1 MPSTGPASAE
11 GQSPTVTAYLM
22 PPPSGCGLH
31 TPSRGDGATVQ
42 TRGMLPA
49 VASLPM
55 PPRHAPVASSVHA
68 WLKSSAP
75 HRPLC
80 EGTVLELS
88 RRIQRWQQH
97 PAGPSH
103 APKPVR
109 RSALRAR
116 EQLVRH
122 NLGLVCH
129 TWQRHRS
136 SLPAH
141 DEIAA
146 DALQEGALNLVRAA
160 EKFDPSKGYRFSTY
174 GTFWVR
180 RGFAEI
186 EQRCKR
192 AIRFPAEK
200 AALVLKAQ
208 RLSQE
213 HQAATGRPAPLEWLA
228 QQLSERG
235 GALDTKRLAALLE
248 QWRLTHT
255 ASIEAASRE
264 GDEGEL
270 NTLLD
275 QAAQRLAA
283 EQERAD
289 QEDPQ
294 RAALPQ
300 LLAELNEQQRR
311 LIWHRYQRRLPLSPA
326 QLRRVMRLDD
336 RQLAELEHEALQALR
351 AAADRLELS
360 AKPGNQ
366 ALA

>member
-1 MPSTGPASAE
+1 
-11 GQSPTVTAYLM
+11 
-22 PPPSGCGLH
+22 
-31 TPSRGDGATVQ
+31 
-42 TRGMLPA
+42 
-49 VASLPM
+49 
-55 PPRHAPVASSVHA
+55 VHA
-68 WLKSSAP
+68 WLKTSAP

-80 EGTVLELS
+80 ERTVLELS

-97 PAGPSH
+97 PGGPSH
-103 APKPVR
+103 APKPVL

-208 RLSQE
+208 
-213 HQAATGRPAPLEWLA
+213 
-228 QQLSERG
+228 QLSDRG
-235 GALDTKRLAALLE
+235 GAMDPQRLAALLE
-248 QWRLTHT
+248 QWHLTHT
-255 ASIEAASRE
+255 ASLEAASRE
-264 GDEGEL
+264 GEEGEL
-270 NTLLD
+270 STLLLD

-283 EQERAD
+283 EQERAE

-294 RAALPQ
+294 RAALPH

-336 RQLAELEHEALQALR
+336 RQLAELEQEALQALR
-351 AAADRLELS
+351 AAAARLELS
-360 AKPGNQ
+360 ANARSQ

>member
-1 MPSTGPASAE
+1 M
-11 GQSPTVTAYLM
+11 
-22 PPPSGCGLH
+22 
-31 TPSRGDGATVQ
+31 
-42 TRGMLPA
+42 
-49 VASLPM
+49 
-55 PPRHAPVASSVHA
+55 
-68 WLKSSAP
+68 
-75 HRPLC
+75 
-80 EGTVLELS
+80 LELS

-97 PAGPSH
+97 PDGPSH

-122 NLGLVCH
+122 NLSLVAH
-129 TWQRHRS
+129 TWQRHRC

-208 RLSQE
+208 RLNDA

-228 QQLSERG
+228 QQLSDRG
-235 GALDTKRLAALLE
+235 GAIQPQRLAALLE

-255 ASIEAASRE
+255 ASIDAAGN
-264 GDEGEL
+264 GDEEGEL

-275 QAAQRLAA
+275 QASRRLAA
-283 EQERAD
+283 EQVEA
-289 QEDPQ
+289 EDHQ
-294 RAALPQ
+294 RAALPH
-300 LLAELNEQQRR
+300 LLAQLSDTERR
-311 LIWHRYQRRLPLSPA
+311 LIWHRYQRRLPLTPA

-336 RQLAELEHEALQALR
+336 QQLSDLESQALEKLR
-351 AAADRLELS
+351 QAAQQLPHTGSRPDALGSGAAPADPAPCNRPVS
-360 AKPGNQ
+360 RRPHRTPSGPCGRSTVGGYRRHG
-366 ALA
+366 

>member
-1 MPSTGPASAE
+1 
-11 GQSPTVTAYLM
+11 
-22 PPPSGCGLH
+22 
-31 TPSRGDGATVQ
+31 
-42 TRGMLPA
+42 
-49 VASLPM
+49 
-55 PPRHAPVASSVHA
+55 VHA
-68 WLKSSAP
+68 WLKTSAP

-80 EGTVLELS
+80 ERTVLELS

-97 PAGPSH
+97 PGGPSH

-208 RLSQE
+208 
-213 HQAATGRPAPLEWLA
+213 
-228 QQLSERG
+228 QLSDRG
-235 GALDTKRLAALLE
+235 GAMDPQRLAALLE
-248 QWRLTHT
+248 QWHLTHT
-255 ASIEAASRE
+255 ASLEAASRE
-264 GDEGEL
+264 GEEGEL
-270 NTLLD
+270 STLLLD

-283 EQERAD
+283 EQERAE

-294 RAALPQ
+294 RAALPH

-336 RQLAELEHEALQALR
+336 RQLAELEQEALQALR
-351 AAADRLELS
+351 AAAARLELS
-360 AKPGNQ
+360 ANARSQ

>member
-1 MPSTGPASAE
+1 
-11 GQSPTVTAYLM
+11 
-22 PPPSGCGLH
+22 
-31 TPSRGDGATVQ
+31 
-42 TRGMLPA
+42 
-49 VASLPM
+49 M
-55 PPRHAPVASSVHA
+55 PPRHAPVASSLHA
-68 WLKSSAP
+68 WLKTSAP

-80 EGTVLELS
+80 ERTVLELS

-97 PAGPSH
+97 PGGPSH
-103 APKPVR
+103 APKPVL

-208 RLSQE
+208 
-213 HQAATGRPAPLEWLA
+213 
-228 QQLSERG
+228 QLSDRG
-235 GALDTKRLAALLE
+235 GAMDPQRLAALLE
-248 QWRLTHT
+248 QWHLTHT
-255 ASIEAASRE
+255 ASLEAASRE
-264 GDEGEL
+264 GEEGEL
-270 NTLLD
+270 STLLLD

-283 EQERAD
+283 EQERAE

-294 RAALPQ
+294 RAALPH

-336 RQLAELEHEALQALR
+336 RQLAELEQEALQALR
-351 AAADRLELS
+351 AAAARLELS
-360 AKPGNQ
+360 ANARSQ

>member
-1 MPSTGPASAE
+1 
-11 GQSPTVTAYLM
+11 
-22 PPPSGCGLH
+22 
-31 TPSRGDGATVQ
+31 
-42 TRGMLPA
+42 
-49 VASLPM
+49 
-55 PPRHAPVASSVHA
+55 VHA
-68 WLKSSAP
+68 WLKTSAP

-80 EGTVLELS
+80 ERTVLELS

-97 PAGPSH
+97 PGGPSH

-208 RLSQE
+208 
-213 HQAATGRPAPLEWLA
+213 
-228 QQLSERG
+228 QLSDRG
-235 GALDTKRLAALLE
+235 GAMDPQRLAALLE
-248 QWRLTHT
+248 QWHLTHT
-255 ASIEAASRE
+255 ASLEAASRE
-264 GDEGEL
+264 GEEGEL
-270 NTLLD
+270 STLLLD

-283 EQERAD
+283 EQERAE

-336 RQLAELEHEALQALR
+336 RQLAELEQEALQALR
-351 AAADRLELS
+351 AAAARLELS
-360 AKPGNQ
+360 ANAGSQ
-366 ALA
+366 ATA

>member
-1 MPSTGPASAE
+1 
-11 GQSPTVTAYLM
+11 
-22 PPPSGCGLH
+22 
-31 TPSRGDGATVQ
+31 
-42 TRGMLPA
+42 
-49 VASLPM
+49 
-55 PPRHAPVASSVHA
+55 VHA
-68 WLKSSAP
+68 WLKTSAP

-80 EGTVLELS
+80 ERTVLELS

-97 PAGPSH
+97 PGGPSH

-208 RLSQE
+208 
-213 HQAATGRPAPLEWLA
+213 
-228 QQLSERG
+228 QLSDRG
-235 GALDTKRLAALLE
+235 GAMDPQRLAALLE
-248 QWRLTHT
+248 QWHLTHT
-255 ASIEAASRE
+255 ASLEAASRE
-264 GDEGEL
+264 GEEGEL
-270 NTLLD
+270 SSLLLD

-283 EQERAD
+283 EQERAE

-294 RAALPQ
+294 RAALPH

-336 RQLAELEHEALQALR
+336 RQLAELEQEALQALR
-351 AAADRLELS
+351 AAAARLELS
-360 AKPGNQ
+360 ANARSQ

>member
-1 MPSTGPASAE
+1 
-11 GQSPTVTAYLM
+11 
-22 PPPSGCGLH
+22 
-31 TPSRGDGATVQ
+31 
-42 TRGMLPA
+42 
-49 VASLPM
+49 
-55 PPRHAPVASSVHA
+55 VHA
-68 WLKSSAP
+68 WLKTSAP

-80 EGTVLELS
+80 ERTVLELS

-97 PAGPSH
+97 PGGPSH
-103 APKPVR
+103 APKPVL

-208 RLSQE
+208 
-213 HQAATGRPAPLEWLA
+213 
-228 QQLSERG
+228 QLSDRG
-235 GALDTKRLAALLE
+235 GAMDPQRLAALLE
-248 QWRLTHT
+248 QWHLTHT
-255 ASIEAASRE
+255 ASLEAASRE
-264 GDEGEL
+264 GEEGEL
-270 NTLLD
+270 STLLLD

-283 EQERAD
+283 EQERAE

-336 RQLAELEHEALQALR
+336 RQLAELEQEALQALR
-351 AAADRLELS
+351 AAAARLELS
-360 AKPGNQ
+360 ANARSQ
-366 ALA
+366 ATA

>member
-1 MPSTGPASAE
+1 
-11 GQSPTVTAYLM
+11 
-22 PPPSGCGLH
+22 
-31 TPSRGDGATVQ
+31 
-42 TRGMLPA
+42 
-49 VASLPM
+49 M

-68 WLKSSAP
+68 WLKTSAP

-80 EGTVLELS
+80 ERTVLELS

-97 PAGPSH
+97 PGGPSH

-208 RLSQE
+208 RLCQE
-213 HQAATGRPAPLEWLA
+213 HQAATGSPAPLEWLA
-228 QQLSERG
+228 QQLNERG
-235 GALDTKRLAALLE
+235 GAMDPQRLAALLE
-248 QWRLTHT
+248 QWHLTHT
-255 ASIEAASRE
+255 ASLEAASRE
-264 GDEGEL
+264 GEEGEL
-270 NTLLD
+270 SSLLLD

-283 EQERAD
+283 EQERAE

-294 RAALPQ
+294 RAALPH

-336 RQLAELEHEALQALR
+336 RQLAELEQEALQALR
-351 AAADRLELS
+351 AAAARLELS
-360 AKPGNQ
+360 ANAGSQVP
-366 ALA
+366 A

>member
-1 MPSTGPASAE
+1 
-11 GQSPTVTAYLM
+11 
-22 PPPSGCGLH
+22 
-31 TPSRGDGATVQ
+31 
-42 TRGMLPA
+42 
-49 VASLPM
+49 
-55 PPRHAPVASSVHA
+55 VHA
-68 WLKSSAP
+68 WLKTSAP

-80 EGTVLELS
+80 ERTVLELS

-97 PAGPSH
+97 PGGPSH

-208 RLSQE
+208 
-213 HQAATGRPAPLEWLA
+213 
-228 QQLSERG
+228 QLSDRG
-235 GALDTKRLAALLE
+235 GAMDPQRLAALLE
-248 QWRLTHT
+248 QWHLTHT
-255 ASIEAASRE
+255 ASLEAASRE
-264 GDEGEL
+264 GEEGEL
-270 NTLLD
+270 STLLLD

-283 EQERAD
+283 EQERAE

-336 RQLAELEHEALQALR
+336 RQLAELEQEALQALR
-351 AAADRLELS
+351 AAAARLELS
-360 AKPGNQ
+360 ANARSQ

>member
-1 MPSTGPASAE
+1 
-11 GQSPTVTAYLM
+11 
-22 PPPSGCGLH
+22 
-31 TPSRGDGATVQ
+31 
-42 TRGMLPA
+42 
-49 VASLPM
+49 M

-68 WLKSSAP
+68 WLKTSAP

-80 EGTVLELS
+80 ERTVLELS

-97 PAGPSH
+97 PGGPSH

-208 RLSQE
+208 
-213 HQAATGRPAPLEWLA
+213 
-228 QQLSERG
+228 QLSDRG
-235 GALDTKRLAALLE
+235 GAMDPQRLAALLE
-248 QWRLTHT
+248 QWHLTHT
-255 ASIEAASRE
+255 ASLEAASRE
-264 GDEGEL
+264 GEEGEL
-270 NTLLD
+270 SSLLLD

-283 EQERAD
+283 EQERAE

-294 RAALPQ
+294 RAALPH

-336 RQLAELEHEALQALR
+336 RQLAELEQEALQALR
-351 AAADRLELS
+351 AAAARLELS
-360 AKPGNQ
+360 ANARSQ
-366 ALA
+366 ATA

>member
-1 MPSTGPASAE
+1 
-11 GQSPTVTAYLM
+11 
-22 PPPSGCGLH
+22 
-31 TPSRGDGATVQ
+31 
-42 TRGMLPA
+42 
-49 VASLPM
+49 M

-68 WLKSSAP
+68 WLKTSAP

-80 EGTVLELS
+80 ERTVLELS

-97 PAGPSH
+97 PGGPSH
-103 APKPVR
+103 APKPVL

-208 RLSQE
+208 
-213 HQAATGRPAPLEWLA
+213 
-228 QQLSERG
+228 QLSDRG
-235 GALDTKRLAALLE
+235 GAMDPQRLAALLE
-248 QWRLTHT
+248 QWHLTHT
-255 ASIEAASRE
+255 ASLEAASRE
-264 GDEGEL
+264 GEEGEL
-270 NTLLD
+270 STLLLD

-283 EQERAD
+283 EQERAE

-336 RQLAELEHEALQALR
+336 RQLAELEQEALQALR
-351 AAADRLELS
+351 AAAARLELS
-360 AKPGNQ
+360 ANARSQ